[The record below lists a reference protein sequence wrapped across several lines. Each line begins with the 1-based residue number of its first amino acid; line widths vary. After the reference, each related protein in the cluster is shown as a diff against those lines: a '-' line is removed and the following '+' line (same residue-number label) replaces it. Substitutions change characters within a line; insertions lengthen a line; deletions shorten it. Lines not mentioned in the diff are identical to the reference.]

1 MSSTEIS
8 STEISSTSS
17 TIPIATDP
25 SSTIPIATDPST
37 TEISSTFST
46 VPIATDSSTT
56 DDSLALGKSAA
67 AEALN
72 GVLDDA
78 GDDAVVSSDVDV
90 ETLQISLS
98 PTALANLWGLA
109 ALCIVGNLVAYF
121 CFCRG
126 TKKRV
131 RFEQNGRH
139 DQYISDQ

>member
-1 MSSTEIS
+1 MGDSSTTEIS
-8 STEISSTSS
+8 STFSTETSSTDSSTTEISSTSS
-17 TIPIATDP
+17 TIPIATD
-25 SSTIPIATDPST
+25 
-37 TEISSTFST
+37 
-46 VPIATDSSTT
+46 SSTT
-56 DDSLALGKSAA
+56 DDLPPA

-78 GDDAVVSSDVDV
+78 GDDAVVSSDLDM

-139 DQYISDQ
+139 DQYICDQ

>member
-1 MSSTEIS
+1 MGEIS
-8 STEISSTSS
+8 STFSTETS
-17 TIPIATDP
+17 TTD
-25 SSTIPIATDPST
+25 SST

-46 VPIATDSSTT
+46 GPIATDSSTT
-56 DDSLALGKSAA
+56 DHLPPA

-78 GDDAVVSSDVDV
+78 GDDAVVARDLDM

-131 RFEQNGRH
+131 RFGQNGGQ